1 MKISIITPAYNRV
14 DTLLRLYQSLLSQT
28 NKNFEWILIDDGSTD
43 NTDIKAREW
52 IAESKIEMKYYKQ
65 VNQGK
70 TIALVQG
77 FSMNPTGD
85 YTLVLDSDD
94 FLADTAIENII
105 YNINS
110 NDEYIGVVGLKSYTN
125 NKIVG
130 TEFKEKENTY
140 LNLYY
145 GNNRVKGD
153 KLFVIKTNL
162 YRNGIVSPLNGE
174 KYMPDNV
181 PFLRLNGKGKYIFIN
196 KILYYGDY
204 LQDGM
209 TQNVK
214 KLVMKNIN
222 SYIYEKN
229 ISQKLNF
236 KIFDKCKINIQYIF
250 YSLLAGN
257 SFLQIYN
264 SKYNKLFT
272 LIFYIPSVLYF
283 LIMRKK
289 YLIK

>member
-1 MKISIITPAYNRV
+1 MKMKISIITPAYNRV

-65 VNQGK
+65 VNQG
-70 TIALVQG
+70 LVQG

-264 SKYNKLFT
+264 SSYNKLFT